1 MLSGVPVNPSPAQP
15 PLRAPEGGY
24 AKGEQTRARLLAA
37 ALDCFGPDGFEK
49 VTTRQIATRAGVNLT
64 ALTYYFGSKEGLYL
78 ACAQYIAGQYSEALN
93 PAAVEADRKSVVEGK
108 RVSGRVELGGRMI
121 IKKKKLTTAI

>member
-1 MLSGVPVNPSPAQP
+1 MLSGVPVNPSPSQP

-49 VTTRQIATRAGVNLT
+49 VTTRQIATRAGVNLP

-78 ACAQYIAGQYSEALN
+78 ACAQRSE
-93 PAAVEADRKSVVEGK
+93 EHTS
-108 RVSGRVELGGRMI
+108 ELQSLMR
-121 IKKKKLTTAI
+121 TSY